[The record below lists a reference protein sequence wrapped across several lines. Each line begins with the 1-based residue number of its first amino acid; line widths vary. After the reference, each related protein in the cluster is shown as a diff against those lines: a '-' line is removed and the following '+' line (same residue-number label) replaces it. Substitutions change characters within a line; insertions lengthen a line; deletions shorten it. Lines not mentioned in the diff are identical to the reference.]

1 MKHFQ
6 MYSPAVT
13 RTIRTFFIL
22 LALVVLL
29 IQRVDAADRPNV
41 VLISVDDLND
51 WCGCLGGHPQASTP
65 NVDRLADRG
74 MLFTNAHC
82 QGTMCNPSRISLL
95 WGRRPSSTGFYS
107 NRYSVNKEPEFL
119 KTHVSLPAHFAAS
132 GYKTLTAGKVFHS
145 GVNLNQY
152 FDVVGPRSGQ
162 WLKSL
167 DKKVHDKPKG
177 WHGIWDFGPQEYAE
191 SKFTDHVT
199 ATWVTEQLGS
209 EHEKPFFLAFG
220 FYRPHVPFF
229 PPRRVYDEV
238 GDVQLPLVDDDDWN
252 DIPDA
257 ARKVSMSNP
266 KIPTHKWMCEEGR
279 WEEAV
284 HAYLACVRWTDE
296 QLGRVLDALDN
307 GPHAKNTIVVLFSD
321 HGYHLGEK
329 QRWSKFSLWE
339 RTTHVPLI
347 VSVPDGLKGRT
358 DKPVELLSIYPTL
371 IDLCGLPVNPK
382 LEGVSL
388 EPLLEDPNSE
398 WEHVALSTLGQNNHA
413 VRDDRWRY
421 IRYADSSEELYDH
434 QTDPNEWNNL
444 AVQSSA
450 REHDAIIARLKKH
463 LPGTN
468 RPQRGTQPKKENPL

>member
-1 MKHFQ
+1 
-6 MYSPAVT
+6 
-13 RTIRTFFIL
+13 
-22 LALVVLL
+22 
-29 IQRVDAADRPNV
+29 
-41 VLISVDDLND
+41 
-51 WCGCLGGHPQASTP
+51 
-65 NVDRLADRG
+65 
-74 MLFTNAHC
+74 
-82 QGTMCNPSRISLL
+82 
-95 WGRRPSSTGFYS
+95 
-107 NRYSVNKEPEFL
+107 
-119 KTHVSLPAHFAAS
+119 LPAHFAAS

-307 GPHAKNTIVVLFSD
+307 GPSAENTIVVLFSD